1 MQIEVSKQLFD
12 HISVNEYIF
21 ILIMP
26 IEQVQVEAAHSLIFQ
41 LCVGQPSQVLPVVK
55 NLPAHIKGARDIWSL
70 SGLGRSPGEGNGNPS
85 QYSYLENS
93 MDTGAWWATVHGVAK
108 SLLLIHGWYSF
119 RIQGFHP
126 FAPPLSTL
134 KDCNWIS
141 LWYWLIKS
149 PLKSPLPKNRLMA
162 QVAYFFRK

>member
-55 NLPAHIKGARDIWSL
+55 NLPAHIKVQETFDLFLGWEDPQEKEMATRPSILTWKIPWTQEPG
-70 SGLGRSPGEGNGNPS
+70 GLQSMGLQRV
-85 QYSYLENS
+85 YCSYMGGTPLEYRVS
-93 MDTGAWWATVHGVAK
+93 IP
-108 SLLLIHGWYSF
+108 LL
-119 RIQGFHP
+119 HP
-126 FAPPLSTL
+126 
-134 KDCNWIS
+134 
-141 LWYWLIKS
+141 
-149 PLKSPLPKNRLMA
+149 
-162 QVAYFFRK
+162 